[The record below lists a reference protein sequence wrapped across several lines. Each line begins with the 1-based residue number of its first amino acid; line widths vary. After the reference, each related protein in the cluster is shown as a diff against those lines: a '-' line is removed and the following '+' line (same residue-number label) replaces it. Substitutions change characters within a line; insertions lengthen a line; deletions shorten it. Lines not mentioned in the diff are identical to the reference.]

1 MVIKPFRLNK
11 IQKYIPNQQL
21 TILDVGAGSH
31 SPSITKKWFQNCI
44 YHGIDITNNYR
55 NSDEDLNL
63 MDSFFILDLTLL
75 NFDSIQN
82 EHYDVIIMSHII
94 EHLHN
99 GDLVISNLLKKL
111 KKNGIIYIEYPSEK
125 STRLP
130 SMRDT
135 LNFYDDPTHCRIY
148 KLEELNNILE
158 NHNIKVLESGTR
170 RHWTLIFLLPIKLVY
185 NLLKLGYLP
194 GGMFWDICGFA
205 EYTIGKKN
213 H

>member
-11 IQKYIPNQQL
+11 IQKHSANQKL

-31 SPSITKKWFQNCI
+31 SPSITKQWLSNCT

-55 NSDEDLNL
+55 NSENDLNL
-63 MDSFFILDLTLL
+63 MDSFFILDLTAL
-75 NFDSIQN
+75 NFDSIQDN
-82 EHYDVIIMSHII
+82 FYDVIIMSHII

-99 GDLVISNLLKKL
+99 GDQVIRLLSKKL
-111 KKNGIIYIEYPSEK
+111 KANGVIYIEYPSER

-148 KLEELNNILE
+148 TLSEIKSILE
-158 NHNIKVLESGTR
+158 NSNFQILEFGTR
-170 RHWTLIFLLPIKLVY
+170 RHWINIFLIPIKLVY
-185 NLLKLGYLP
+185 NLIKIGHLP

-205 EYTIGKKN
+205 EYTIARKK
-213 H
+213 